1 MIGST
6 LIDAQRQSLEMV
18 TEIQDRVLKANKEF
32 AQSLNGM
39 VDTLPVPEFKAPVM
53 ADTDFVGQ
61 AFDMTAEWLEN
72 TRKFTEDMLAAWMPE
87 ASKAKASASASKK

>member
-32 AQSLNGM
+32 AQSFGGM
-39 VDTLPVPEFKAPVM
+39 VETLPLPEFKVPAM

-61 AFDMTAEWLEN
+61 AFDITAEWLEN
-72 TRKFTEDMLAAWMPE
+72 TRTFTEDMVAAWMPE
-87 ASKAKASASASKK
+87 APKAKAAKK

>member
-32 AQSLNGM
+32 AHSLSGM
-39 VDTLPVPEFKAPVM
+39 VDTLPLPDFKVPAM

-61 AFDMTAEWLEN
+61 AFDMTAEWLDN
-72 TRKFTEDMLAAWMPE
+72 TRKFTEGMVAAWMPE
-87 ASKAKASASASKK
+87 ASKAKAAKK

>member
-18 TEIQDRVLKANKEF
+18 SDIQDRVLKANKEF
-32 AQSLNGM
+32 AQSVGGM
-39 VDTLPVPEFKAPVM
+39 VETLPLPEFTAPAM

-72 TRKFTEDMLAAWMPE
+72 TRKFTEDMVAAWTPE
-87 ASKAKASASASKK
+87 APKAKASKK

>member
-18 TEIQDRVLKANKEF
+18 TEIQDRVVKANKEF
-32 AQSLNGM
+32 AQSVNGM
-39 VDTLPVPEFKAPVM
+39 VDTLPLPELKVPAV

-72 TRKFTEDMLAAWMPE
+72 TRKFTEEMVAAWMPE
-87 ASKAKASASASKK
+87 APKAKASKK